1 MKERKK
7 LLGCELRCHIFFITN
22 SNHSWSTLSLK
33 NKVWLINLQYVH
45 RSFTLICCSVGKRVV
60 HPIHSFQP
68 IKVKLASV
76 VSKAIIAISAQL
88 VKTVITSGKDLNE
101 RAKVDV
107 CGSLKYKTRTSTN
120 INDTRKVLEKVQ
132 RTVEKQYCLSWWEK

>member
-1 MKERKK
+1 M
-7 LLGCELRCHIFFITN
+7 FI
-22 SNHSWSTLSLK
+22 SL
-33 NKVWLINLQYVH
+33 
-45 RSFTLICCSVGKRVV
+45 TLICCSVGKRVV

-76 VSKAIIAISAQL
+76 VSRAIIAISAQL

-107 CGSLKYKTRTSTN
+107 CGSLTYKTRTSTN

-132 RTVEKQYCLSWWEK
+132 STDELELVRKINGNVCFSAFMLCNPGCMVL

>member
-1 MKERKK
+1 MSHPFYNK
-7 LLGCELRCHIFFITN
+7 LADQLFFSQKQSLVN
-22 SNHSWSTLSLK
+22 KSTD
-33 NKVWLINLQYVH
+33 VH
-45 RSFTLICCSVGKRVV
+45 HSFTLIFCSVGKRVV

-88 VKTVITSGKDLNE
+88 VKTVITSVKDLNE

-132 RTVEKQYCLSWWEK
+132 STEEKQYCLSW